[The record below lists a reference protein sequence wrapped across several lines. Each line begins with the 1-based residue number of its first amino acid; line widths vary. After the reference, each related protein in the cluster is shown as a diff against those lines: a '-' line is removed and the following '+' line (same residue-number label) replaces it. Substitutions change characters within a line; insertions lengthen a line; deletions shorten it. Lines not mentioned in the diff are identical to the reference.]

1 MARRWPKDLAWA
13 RVVLEVDNPWCDRC
27 GHRMY
32 VCDHRHHRIF
42 TLTGNAVKDF
52 YSVFLASARL
62 RFCFSCTVRRRS
74 FGSPSGFLSG
84 FAGR

>member
-13 RVVLEVDNPWCDRC
+13 RVILEVDHPWCDQC

-42 TLTGNAVKDF
+42 TLAGTF
-52 YSVFLASARL
+52 RSAL
-62 RFCFSCTVRRRS
+62 VGAAT
-74 FGSPSGFLSG
+74 
-84 FAGR
+84 AG